1 MKSVFTDK
9 DKIPTDIDLKSA
21 LGETYQIWQQIV
33 EFTKQEYPNVKTEWS
48 YSSAKFGWSFRL
60 KDSKRVIVYLLPRIE
75 FFKVAFVFGQKATDT
90 INSSTILPVIK
101 VLLNQAKSYAE
112 GRGVRFEVKDNDL
125 LIDIK
130 QLILIKLDRN
140 YF

>member
-9 DKIPTDIDLKSA
+9 DKIPTYIDLKSA

-90 INSSTILPVIK
+90 INSSTISTVIK
-101 VLLNQAKSYAE
+101 DLLNEAKPYVE
-112 GRGVRFEVKDNDL
+112 GRGIRIEIKDDDL
-125 LIDIK
+125 LMDIK
-130 QLILIKLDRN
+130 QLIVIKLGK
-140 YF
+140 Y

>member
-9 DKIPTDIDLKSA
+9 EKIPTEFDLKLA

-90 INSSTILPVIK
+90 INSSTISTVIK
-101 VLLNQAKSYAE
+101 DLLNEAKPYVE
-112 GRGVRFEVKDNDL
+112 GRGIRIEIKDDDL
-125 LIDIK
+125 LMDIK
-130 QLILIKLDRN
+130 QLIVIKLGK
-140 YF
+140 Y